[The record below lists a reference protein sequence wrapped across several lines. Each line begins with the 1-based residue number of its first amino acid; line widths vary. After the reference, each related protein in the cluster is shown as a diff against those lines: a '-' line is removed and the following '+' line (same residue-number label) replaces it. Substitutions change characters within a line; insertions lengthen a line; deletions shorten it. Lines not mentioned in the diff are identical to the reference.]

1 MQILSDSHGAAVTSA
16 ASGPSAQKVGF
27 PERSDIR
34 KLYLS
39 WSLPPCSSTAELYW
53 VFKTL
58 DSQIQLTSQCGTA
71 MNTDLESIY
80 WLMFMICTFCDSQLK
95 PQTLHEAFLR
105 LLVKALI
112 FSGTSHVRS
121 TADRNRE
128 HDGKLVADIL
138 LSLPL
143 IRCSR
148 ALWEVIP
155 PLIPAHSHITRLGHV
170 ACLANEMGANASDA
184 LPTPQRRTFKSHWV
198 CLSSVLARLWALRM
212 CVQTESAACAETLKW
227 RHTGRN
233 RSWDSCQSPPTEWVR
248 TKTSAFSS
256 GCSLHSITWGKLTNT
271 VTKQEVSMIEVVSY
285 WNAFMCIC
293 IIQIVISYEL
303 PCFLIIL
310 YAHV

>member
-39 WSLPPCSSTAELYW
+39 WSLPPCSATAELYW

-71 MNTDLESIY
+71 MNTDLESFY

-95 PQTLHEAFLR
+95 PQTLHEAFSR

-184 LPTPQRRTFKSHWV
+184 LPTPQSRTFKSHWV
-198 CLSSVLARLWALRM
+198 SLFCSCTVSGLSECASKHNLLLAQRPWNEDTRDRIA
-212 CVQTESAACAETLKW
+212 AETAARAHLL
-227 RHTGRN
+227 
-233 RSWDSCQSPPTEWVR
+233 
-248 TKTSAFSS
+248 S
-256 GCSLHSITWGKLTNT
+256 GWGQKPLLFL
-271 VTKQEVSMIEVVSY
+271 QVVHY
-285 WNAFMCIC
+285 TA
-293 IIQIVISYEL
+293 
-303 PCFLIIL
+303 
-310 YAHV
+310 